1 LGQSLQIILVVSLA
15 LHFHHPIA
23 VMKVLREIH
32 LQKKPV
38 VLLEESDQELESP
51 GAPER
56 AGAFSHHGAKQ
67 LLKEK
72 PLEGRPPKLLKRRKE
87 NVVGEM
93 SCISKTVAPV
103 EEGGLIVVAVV
114 GCGDAT
120 WSPDENL
127 KRRPLMKAMGTLTD
141 AALSRTQDL
150 IGNDLRENALYGFAL
165 LRSWSTASGMTLPGS
180 LSFHMR
186 QVLEAAPKLESRDR
200 SFILCHEVIDA
211 VFMNNPLRTPPI
223 GSMNMSQIFDSYLEM
238 GRH

>member
-1 LGQSLQIILVVSLA
+1 
-15 LHFHHPIA
+15 
-23 VMKVLREIH
+23 MKVFREIH

-56 AGAFSHHGAKQ
+56 AGAVSHHGANQ

-72 PLEGRPPKLLKRRKE
+72 PLEGRPPKLLKRGKE

-93 SCISKTVAPV
+93 SCISKTAAPV
-103 EEGGLIVVAVV
+103 EEGGLIVVAVL
-114 GCGDAT
+114 GCGNAT
-120 WSPDENL
+120 WSPDENRY
-127 KRRPLMKAMGTLTD
+127 RRPRMKAMGMLTD
-141 AALSRTQDL
+141 VALSTTQDL

-165 LRSWSTASGMTLPGS
+165 LRSWSTVSGRSLPGS

-186 QVLEAAPKLESRDR
+186 AVLEAAPKAGSRDHM
-200 SFILCHEVIDA
+200 FILCHEVIDA
-211 VFMNNPLRTPPI
+211 VFMNNPLRIPPI
-223 GSMNMSQIFDSYLEM
+223 GSMNMSEIFDKYLEM

>member
-1 LGQSLQIILVVSLA
+1 
-15 LHFHHPIA
+15 
-23 VMKVLREIH
+23 MKVFREIH

-56 AGAFSHHGAKQ
+56 AGAVSHHGANQ

-72 PLEGRPPKLLKRRKE
+72 PLEGRLPKPLKRGKE

-93 SCISKTVAPV
+93 SCIRQTAAPV

-114 GCGDAT
+114 GCGNAT
-120 WSPDENL
+120 WSPDENR
-127 KRRPLMKAMGTLTD
+127 KRRPRMKAMGILID
-141 AALSRTQDL
+141 VALSTTQDL

-165 LRSWSTASGMTLPGS
+165 IRSWSTGSARTLPGS

-186 QVLEAAPKLESRDR
+186 AVLEAAQKVEDR
-200 SFILCHEVIDA
+200 AHTFILCHEVVDA
-211 VFMNNPLRTPPI
+211 VFLHNPLRIPPS
-223 GSMNMSQIFDSYLEM
+223 GSPGLGAKIFDSCKDL